1 MADII
6 KEIMKNLPEEKISAA
21 AFEGANIVLY
31 TKDREFF
38 LNNEGLIKKAVDE
51 VKKRIELRTEPSM
64 TLEKEKAEEAIKKLI
79 PEEAKLAN
87 ILFDDERSQVVI
99 EAEN

>member
-6 KEIMKNLPEEKISAA
+6 KEILKNLPEEKISAA

-31 TKDREFF
+31 TKDKEFF

-51 VKKRIELRTEPSM
+51 VKKRIELRPDPEITMEQ
-64 TLEKEKAEEAIKKLI
+64 EKAEKRGRF
-79 PEEAKLAN
+79 AKRI
-87 ILFDDERSQVVI
+87 ILDES
-99 EAEN
+99 